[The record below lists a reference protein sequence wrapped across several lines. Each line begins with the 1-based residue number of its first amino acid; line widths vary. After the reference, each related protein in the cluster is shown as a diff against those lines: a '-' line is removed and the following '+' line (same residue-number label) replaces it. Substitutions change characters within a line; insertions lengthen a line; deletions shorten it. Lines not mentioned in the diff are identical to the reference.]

1 MSDEANQVPDGAAIF
16 PVIPEELG
24 IHPLLLAVLHSIV
37 FLEGSTEEVVH
48 PDAADEAVQFLM
60 SYFQR
65 LRGAD
70 LKRLREDLETLISF
84 ARQEKWG
91 AEEIEFLQGFL
102 DDYGVG
108 GQTA

>member
-1 MSDEANQVPDGAAIF
+1 MSDEASQVPDGAAIF

-24 IHPLLLAVLHSIV
+24 IHPLLLAVLHSIG

-65 LRGAD
+65 LEGAD

-91 AEEIEFLQGFL
+91 AEEIEFLEGFL
-102 DDYGVG
+102 DDYE
-108 GQTA
+108 